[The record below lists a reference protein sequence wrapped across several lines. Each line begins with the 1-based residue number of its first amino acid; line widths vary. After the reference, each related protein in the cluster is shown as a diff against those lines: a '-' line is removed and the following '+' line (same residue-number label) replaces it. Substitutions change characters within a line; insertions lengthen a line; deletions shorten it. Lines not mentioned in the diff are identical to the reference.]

1 MVTAN
6 DAPAYK
12 GFSIVPVWTLDVA
25 GKLTASGWNQ
35 FDEKSQPYTP
45 DQVRRERQQYG
56 QPSAVNREGVI
67 PVVEEELGVEKRD
80 VDQGGVKVKAT
91 WSKRGEAS
99 REPSAVGKRTLV
111 SRSHH
116 RGGAKGSRGSGF
128 EASPSHRG
136 GGR

>member
-1 MVTAN
+1 MLTAN

-80 VDQGGVKVKAT
+80 VDQGVAKEAWRGV
-91 WSKRGEAS
+91 
-99 REPSAVGKRTLV
+99 P
-111 SRSHH
+111 
-116 RGGAKGSRGSGF
+116 
-128 EASPSHRG
+128 
-136 GGR
+136 